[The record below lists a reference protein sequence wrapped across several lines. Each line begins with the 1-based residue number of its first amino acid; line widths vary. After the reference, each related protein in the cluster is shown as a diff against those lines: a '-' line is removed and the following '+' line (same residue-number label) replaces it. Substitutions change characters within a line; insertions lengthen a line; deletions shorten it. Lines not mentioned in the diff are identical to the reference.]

1 MNCLSKATHTW
12 TFYTD
17 LLCVNIN
24 AFPVELLINFILVG
38 IFAHRGKRGDGSQPT
53 PRSWDNICKYLTKK
67 PADIQPRVLLSPPP
81 NKYLCTP
88 LIECNVCHFE
98 GQKSNYPYNGN
109 CQRYIVYYLSNNM
122 EGQEIYK
129 LNNIINF
136 PLTQLFTI
144 VAMQILEI
152 LLLTNFSMGKSFFAF
167 VLCLIYY
174 LFTEQGK
181 SNNSIQKPSEIR
193 LKDDI
198 VVIENINFWS
208 SLCIA

>member
-1 MNCLSKATHTW
+1 MNCLSKAINTQ

-24 AFPVELLINFILVG
+24 AFPVVLLINFILVG

-129 LNNIINF
+129 LNIINF
-136 PLTQLFTI
+136 PVTQLFTF
-144 VAMQILEI
+144 VAMQLLEI
-152 LLLTNFSMGKSFFAF
+152 LLLINLSMRKSQGVCICFMFR
-167 VLCLIYY
+167 
-174 LFTEQGK
+174 LFQ
-181 SNNSIQKPSEIR
+181 
-193 LKDDI
+193 
-198 VVIENINFWS
+198 
-208 SLCIA
+208 